1 MASVIGPSTLQT
13 RSPYEYSLSEK
24 RNRVHSYDRKFPL
37 IGMDDISEPIDFVT
51 KDDKH
56 FVLTYLVQR
65 ASSVSHIPMQLV
77 ELLKLNSLCMSDS
90 TLGSYVI
97 LRALING
104 KRCYDKFYVYRH
116 CGEIRIGNKLA
127 EKLGLERTSHTA
139 ICLPQ
144 TFEDHNPKVENFDL
158 KVAKFNA
165 SCDGE

>member
-1 MASVIGPSTLQT
+1 MQELPEPVEKNKNRLSILRNVTYFHHSQT
-13 RSPYEYSLSEK
+13 RAPPRATLCP
-24 RNRVHSYDRKFPL
+24 N
-37 IGMDDISEPIDFVT
+37 
-51 KDDKH
+51 
-56 FVLTYLVQR
+56 VL
-65 ASSVSHIPMQLV
+65 
-77 ELLKLNSLCMSDS
+77 LLKLNSLCMSDS

-127 EKLGLERTSHTA
+127 EKLGLERTSHSP

-165 SCDGE
+165 SFDGE